1 MSSLTVTATRWEQGF
16 ELALDGGVV
25 TRARTLSGAAQQVR
39 DYLDTIDP
47 SIDHSDWAVTVL
59 EDRGEAA

>member
-47 SIDHSDWAVTVL
+47 FIDHSYWSIAVL
-59 EDRGEAA
+59 DEEDGG

>member
-1 MSSLTVTATRWEQGF
+1 MSSHTVTATRWEQGF

-47 SIDHSDWAVTVL
+47 FIDHSYWSIAVL
-59 EDRGEAA
+59 DEEDGG